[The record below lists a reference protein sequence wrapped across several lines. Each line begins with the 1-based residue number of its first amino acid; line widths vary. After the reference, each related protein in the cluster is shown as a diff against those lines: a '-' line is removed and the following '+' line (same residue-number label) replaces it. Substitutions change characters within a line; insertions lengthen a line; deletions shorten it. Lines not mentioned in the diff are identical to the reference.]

1 MAEKKTNA
9 AAEHTRVLLQTM
21 ITLASAAFGL
31 IVALAW
37 NEAIK
42 TLMEKVLGKEDD
54 LTGLFIY
61 AVTATIIAVVVVML
75 LGRAAAKVGGEAA
88 ITREADL

>member
-1 MAEKKTNA
+1 MADANTNKA
-9 AAEHTRVLLQTM
+9 NAQAQIFLQTM
-21 ITLASAAFGL
+21 ITLASASFGL

-42 TLMEKVLGKEDD
+42 ELMERLLGKEDD
-54 LTGLFIY
+54 LTGLFVY
-61 AVTATIIAVVVVML
+61 AVAATIVAVVVVML
-75 LGRAAAKVGGEAA
+75 LGRAAARVGGEAV

>member
-1 MAEKKTNA
+1 MANGKTNA
-9 AAEHTRVLLQTM
+9 AKEQTRVLLQTM

-42 TLMEKVLGKEDD
+42 ELMERMLGKADD

-61 AVTATIIAVVVVML
+61 AILATIVAVVVVML

>member
-1 MAEKKTNA
+1 MAKEKLNA
-9 AAEHTRVLLQTM
+9 AKEQTRVILQTM
-21 ITLASAAFGL
+21 ITLCSAAFGL

-42 TLMEKVLGKEDD
+42 ELMEKMLGREDD

-61 AVTATIIAVVVVML
+61 AIVATITAIIVL
-75 LGRAAAKVGGEAA
+75 LILGRAAAKIGGEAA

>member
-1 MAEKKTNA
+1 MAKA
-9 AAEHTRVLLQTM
+9 QAQMVIQTV
-21 ITLASAAFGL
+21 ITLVSAAFGL

-42 TLMEKVLGKEDD
+42 ALMEQILGKEDN
-54 LTGLFIY
+54 LAGLFTY
-61 AVTATIIAVVVVML
+61 AILATVIAIVVVIL
-75 LGRAAAKVGGEAA
+75 LGKLAAKVGGEAA

>member
-1 MAEKKTNA
+1 MANETTQKAKA
-9 AAEHTRVLLQTM
+9 QAQIFLQTM

-42 TLMEKVLGKEDD
+42 ALMEQLLGKEDN
-54 LTGLFIY
+54 LAGLFTY
-61 AVTATIIAVVVVML
+61 AILATVIAVVVVML

>member
-1 MAEKKTNA
+1 MANEKLNVAKEKTQI
-9 AAEHTRVLLQTM
+9 LLQTM

-61 AVTATIIAVVVVML
+61 AIIATIVAVVVVMM

>member
-1 MAEKKTNA
+1 MANEKINA
-9 AAEHTRVLLQTM
+9 AKEQTRVMLQTM

-42 TLMEKVLGKEDD
+42 TLMERLLGKEDN
-54 LTGLFIY
+54 LAGLFTY
-61 AVTATIIAVVVVML
+61 AIIATIVAVVAVVL

>member
-1 MAEKKTNA
+1 MADGKTNA
-9 AAEHTRVLLQTM
+9 AKEQTRVFLQTM

-42 TLMEKVLGKEDD
+42 ELMEKMLGKEDD

-61 AVTATIIAVVVVML
+61 AIVATIVAVVVVML